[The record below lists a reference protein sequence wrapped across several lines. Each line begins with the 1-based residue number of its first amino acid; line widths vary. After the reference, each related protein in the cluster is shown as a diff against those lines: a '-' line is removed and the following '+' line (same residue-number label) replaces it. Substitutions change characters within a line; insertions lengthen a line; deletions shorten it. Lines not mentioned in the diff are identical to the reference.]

1 MVDLKQKLAGV
12 SVKGILA
19 VGGGFTALGALIYLG
34 IKTGNK
40 EAVGAIIFNRQHGL
54 RLLLRLRGHEGRERV
69 EWTGLVF

>member
-19 VGGGFTALGALIYLG
+19 VGGGFAALGALIYLG

-40 EAVGAIIFNRQHGL
+40 EAVGAIISIANMVFGFYF
-54 RLLLRLRGHEGRERV
+54 GSEATKEGRE
-69 EWTGLVF
+69 